1 MASDSHMPEAELA
14 DQVQRKRK
22 ASLADTTEDGS
33 PKRPKQQD
41 DTRDPGRPRRAS
53 SPRRNR
59 RESNEGR
66 HYDEA
71 SRQKPATLE
80 EKKRGRR
87 LFGGLLNTLSQT
99 STSSHQQRRQEIEKR
114 QQERQKKQ
122 KAEDDQKNEE
132 RFAQLREI
140 RMGRQLE
147 FEKEVMHQKHSR
159 LLWQSRHLKTKA
171 EPVIFYSPWKLTGD
185 QENVIDEQISAAKN
199 LIETELEAF
208 KEKERLHAEK
218 YGSRSSPRVE
228 HEPQN
233 PAQEP
238 PEPGMET
245 ETEKKDVEDKA
256 EPEPEGAGATASVVT
271 TVHHHHDDSED
282 VVVEGDEDT
291 VIY

>member
-1 MASDSHMPEAELA
+1 MASDSYMPEAELA
-14 DQVQRKRK
+14 DQVQQSRQATARVF
-22 ASLADTTEDGS
+22 
-33 PKRPKQQD
+33 
-41 DTRDPGRPRRAS
+41 
-53 SPRRNR
+53 PRRNR
-59 RESNEGR
+59 AESNEGR

-71 SRQKPATLE
+71 SRQKPASLE

-99 STSSHQQRRQEIEKR
+99 NTSSHQQRRQEIEKR

-185 QENVIDEQISAAKN
+185 QENVIDEQVSAAKD
-199 LIETELEAF
+199 LIETELQAF

-228 HEPQN
+228 HESQN
-233 PAQEP
+233 PGQEL

-245 ETEKKDVEDKA
+245 EKRDVEDKA
-256 EPEPEGAGATASVVT
+256 EPKPEGAGATASVVT
-271 TVHHHHDDSED
+271 AVHHHHDDSED

>member
-1 MASDSHMPEAELA
+1 MASDSHMPEAEPA

-22 ASLADTTEDGS
+22 ASLADATEDGS
-33 PKRPKQQD
+33 LKRPKQQD
-41 DTRDPGRPRRAS
+41 DIRDPGRPRRAS

-59 RESNEGR
+59 RESNEGL

-71 SRQKPATLE
+71 SRQKPASLE
-80 EKKRGRR
+80 EKKRGKR
-87 LFGGLLNTLSQT
+87 LFGGLLNTLSQPNN
-99 STSSHQQRRQEIEKR
+99 SSHQKRRQEIEKR
-114 QQERQKKQ
+114 QQERLEKQ
-122 KAEDDQKNEE
+122 KVEDDQKNEK
-132 RFAQLREI
+132 RFAHLREI

-147 FEKEVMHQKHSR
+147 FEKEVMRQKHSR

-185 QENVIDEQISAAKN
+185 QENVIDEQVSVAQN

-228 HEPQN
+228 PEPQN
-233 PAQEP
+233 PDQEAS
-238 PEPGMET
+238 EPGK
-245 ETEKKDVEDKA
+245 ETEKKDAEDKA

-271 TVHHHHDDSED
+271 AVHHHHDDSED
-282 VVVEGDEDT
+282 VVVEGDEDM